1 MRYEVQYLPARMVRK
16 IAEGGEYQNE
26 SRMLTDA
33 FVRRLVRAPGHD
45 KLEIGVKGFTMADNN
60 YRMLLLHGAPYG
72 EIL

>member
-33 FVRRLVRAPGHD
+33 FVRRLTTTTGCYCFMGLLMGRS
-45 KLEIGVKGFTMADNN
+45 
-60 YRMLLLHGAPYG
+60 YRKSEPSPSDISTWSLS
-72 EIL
+72 

>member
-26 SRMLTDA
+26 SRMLTEA

-45 KLEIGVKGFTMADNN
+45 VRLILQQFICDLLKT
-60 YRMLLLHGAPYG
+60 YRSWK
-72 EIL
+72 